1 MSVDIGPRIGI
12 DGEAEFRKNLNNI
25 NQQLRTLGAEMKAV
39 TSAFTDSDDAQKAL
53 TAQAEVL
60 TRQIGLQ
67 ETKLAELRKMHERA
81 VEDFGKTDDRTLK
94 WAQSVYNATTALN
107 KMKSQLS
114 QTEQEISLLNSGMD
128 ETGDQEAEFQRN
140 LENIDQRLKT
150 LGSEMKVVTSAF
162 TDSDNAQESLAS
174 QSKILTQQIE
184 IQETK
189 LAELRKAYEDSVNTL
204 GKNDTKTLKWAQK
217 VNEATA
223 ELNQM
228 KSQLSQTEQKLSALS
243 NGADDAGEQV
253 EDLGETAQDSSG
265 GLDTMKIAAGNL
277 LADGIQAVISGIGDL
292 ISSLWNLDEATEEYR
307 QNMGLLT
314 TAFGSNGYGIET
326 AKQSYK
332 DLYAIIG
339 DEGTATEATQLMAT
353 LSQSQQDLTTWTE
366 VAAGVWGT
374 FGESLPINSLMEA
387 ANETAKVGTVTGV
400 LADALNWAG
409 ISEDQFNTIL
419 ASATTEADRNRI
431 ILSALSSTYSGAAD
445 AFYQN
450 NAALVESREAQ
461 ADMDETLADL
471 GATIADIK
479 TTLLTAFLPAVEQ
492 AADGAA
498 DFLEDVDAEAVAN
511 TILALVDAFVRLSPV
526 IAAATTAMI
535 AYKAATTV
543 AGIINTLTTAMSGAT
558 SATAAFTAALDANP
572 IVLIVTIV
580 LSLVAALVTLIATN
594 EDVRDGFLAIWEAIT
609 SAVGTA
615 VDWIAEK
622 IQSIKDAFSGLVDG
636 VKELLGIHSPSRVF
650 KDIGEN
656 MAAGAELGWDSE
668 WDKSRRQIEGSLDFS
683 DLAEISPQIQAP
695 ANVIYVN
702 DKTPALQGNGNAGGG
717 GTKLLDITLELDGQ
731 TLAHK
736 TYEYNEREGELRG
749 SSLVEVGKK

>member
-25 NQQLRTLGAEMKAV
+25 NQQLKTLGSEMKAV
-39 TSAFTDSDDAQKAL
+39 TSAFTDSDDAQAAL
-53 TAQAEVL
+53 TAQAGVL
-60 TRQIGLQ
+60 TRQIETQ
-67 ETKLAELRKMHERA
+67 EAKLAELRKGYEQA
-81 VEDFGKTDDRTLK
+81 ARTLGETDTRTLR
-94 WAQSVYNATTALN
+94 WAQAVNDATTTLN
-107 KMKSQLS
+107 QMRSQLS
-114 QTEQEISLLNSGMD
+114 QTEREMSNLGY
-128 ETGDQEAEFQRN
+128 ETG
-140 LENIDQRLKT
+140 
-150 LGSEMKVVTSAF
+150 
-162 TDSDNAQESLAS
+162 
-174 QSKILTQQIE
+174 
-184 IQETK
+184 
-189 LAELRKAYEDSVNTL
+189 
-204 GKNDTKTLKWAQK
+204 
-217 VNEATA
+217 
-223 ELNQM
+223 
-228 KSQLSQTEQKLSALS
+228 
-243 NGADDAGEQV
+243 GAGDRM
-253 EDLGETAQDSSG
+253 EDLSDASG
-265 GLDTMKIAAGNL
+265 DAADNLDVMKIAAGNL
-277 LADGIQAVISGIGDL
+277 VADGIQAVISGIGDL

-307 QNMGLLT
+307 RNMGLLT
-314 TAFGSNGYGIET
+314 TAFGSNGYGLET
-326 AKQSYK
+326 AKQTYK

-339 DEGTATEATQLMAT
+339 DEGTATEAAQLMAT
-353 LSQSQQDLTTWTE
+353 LSQSQQDLTAWTE

-374 FGESLPINSLMEA
+374 FGEALPINSLMEA

-409 ISEDQFNTIL
+409 ISEDQFNAIL
-419 ASATTEADRNRI
+419 ASSTNEAERNRI

-450 NAALVESREAQ
+450 NAALVESRETQ
-461 ADMDETLADL
+461 ADLDETMADL
-471 GATIADIK
+471 GETIADIK
-479 TTLLTAFLPAVEQ
+479 TTLLTAFLPAIKQ

-543 AGIINTLTTAMSGAT
+543 AGVINALTTAMSGAT
-558 SATAAFTAALDANP
+558 SATAAFNAVLNANP

-594 EDVRDGFLAIWEAIT
+594 EDVRDGFLAVWDAIT
-609 SAVGTA
+609 GAVGTA

-622 IQSIKDAFSGLVDG
+622 IQSIKDAFSGLIDG
-636 VKELLGIHSPSRVF
+636 VKDLLGIHSPSRVF

-683 DLAEISPQIQAP
+683 DLAEISPQVQAP
-695 ANVIYVN
+695 ANVVYVN
-702 DKTPALQGNGNAGGG
+702 DKTPTPQGNGNAGEG
-717 GTKLLDITLELDGQ
+717 GTKVFDITLELDGQ

-736 TYEYNEREGELRG
+736 TYAYNEREGELRG
-749 SSLVEVGKK
+749 DSLVEVGKK

>member
-25 NQQLRTLGAEMKAV
+25 NQQLKTLGSEMKAV
-39 TSAFTDSDDAQKAL
+39 TSAFTDSDDAQAAL
-53 TAQAEVL
+53 TAQAGVL
-60 TRQIGLQ
+60 TRQIETQ
-67 ETKLAELRKMHERA
+67 EAKLAELRKGYEQA
-81 VEDFGKTDDRTLK
+81 ARTLGETDTRTLR
-94 WAQSVYNATTALN
+94 WAQAVNDATTTLN
-107 KMKSQLS
+107 QMRSQLS
-114 QTEQEISLLNSGMD
+114 QTEREMSNLGY
-128 ETGDQEAEFQRN
+128 ETG
-140 LENIDQRLKT
+140 
-150 LGSEMKVVTSAF
+150 
-162 TDSDNAQESLAS
+162 
-174 QSKILTQQIE
+174 
-184 IQETK
+184 
-189 LAELRKAYEDSVNTL
+189 
-204 GKNDTKTLKWAQK
+204 
-217 VNEATA
+217 
-223 ELNQM
+223 
-228 KSQLSQTEQKLSALS
+228 
-243 NGADDAGEQV
+243 GAGDRM
-253 EDLGETAQDSSG
+253 EDLSDASG
-265 GLDTMKIAAGNL
+265 DAADNLDVMKIAAGNL
-277 LADGIQAVISGIGDL
+277 VADGIQAVISGIGDL

-307 QNMGLLT
+307 RNMGLLT
-314 TAFGSNGYGIET
+314 TAFGSNGYGLET
-326 AKQSYK
+326 AKQTYK

-339 DEGTATEATQLMAT
+339 DEGTATEAAQLMAT
-353 LSQSQQDLTTWTE
+353 LSQSQQDLTAWTE

-374 FGESLPINSLMEA
+374 FGEALPINSLMEA

-409 ISEDQFNTIL
+409 ISEDQFNAIL
-419 ASATTEADRNRI
+419 AASSSEADRNRI

-450 NAALVESREAQ
+450 NAALVESRETQ
-461 ADMDETLADL
+461 ADMDDTLADL
-471 GATIADIK
+471 GETIADIK
-479 TTLLTAFLPAVEQ
+479 ATLLTAFLPAIKQ

-511 TILALVDAFVRLSPV
+511 TILALVNAFIRLSPV

-543 AGIINTLTTAMSGAT
+543 AGVINALTTAMSGAT
-558 SATAAFTAALDANP
+558 SATAAFNAVLNANP

-594 EDVRDGFLAIWEAIT
+594 EDVRDGFLAVWDAIT
-609 SAVGTA
+609 GAVGTA

-622 IQSIKDAFSGLVDG
+622 IQSIKDAFSGLIDG
-636 VKELLGIHSPSRVF
+636 VKDLLGIHSPSRVF

-683 DLAEISPQIQAP
+683 DLAEISPQVQAP
-695 ANVIYVN
+695 ANVVYVN
-702 DKTPALQGNGNAGGG
+702 DKTPTPQGNGNAGEG
-717 GTKLLDITLELDGQ
+717 GTKVFDITLELDGQ

-749 SSLVEVGKK
+749 DSLVEVGKK

>member
-25 NQQLRTLGAEMKAV
+25 NQQLKTLGSEMKAV

-53 TAQAEVL
+53 TAQAGVL
-60 TRQIGLQ
+60 TRQIETQ
-67 ETKLAELRKMHERA
+67 EAKLAELKKGYEQA
-81 VEDFGKTDDRTLK
+81 AKSLGETDTKTLR
-94 WAQSVYNATTALN
+94 WAQAVNDATTTLN
-107 KMKSQLS
+107 QMKSQLS
-114 QTEQEISLLNSGMD
+114 QTEQEISRLNSGMD

-140 LENIDQRLKT
+140 LENINQRLKT

-204 GKNDTKTLKWAQK
+204 GKNDTKTLKWAQT

-277 LADGIQAVISGIGDL
+277 VADGIQALISGIGDL

-339 DEGTATEATQLMAT
+339 DEGTATEAAQSIASIASTQKDLNSLIQISAGIWGRYGESIPINTLMEEIDLATKTAEVSGALSDALSRAGISAETMSSYLEQASTQEERSQIIIAT
-353 LSQSQQDLTTWTE
+353 LS
-366 VAAGVWGT
+366 AA
-374 FGESLPINSLMEA
+374 
-387 ANETAKVGTVTGV
+387 
-400 LADALNWAG
+400 
-409 ISEDQFNTIL
+409 
-419 ASATTEADRNRI
+419 
-431 ILSALSSTYSGAAD
+431 YSGAAD

-461 ADMDETLADL
+461 ADLDETMADL
-471 GATIADIK
+471 GETIADIK
-479 TTLLTAFLPAVEQ
+479 ATLLTAFLPAIKQ

-511 TILALVDAFVRLSPV
+511 TILDLVEAFIRLSPV

-535 AYKAATTV
+535 AYKAASTV
-543 AGIINTLTTAMSGAT
+543 AGVIGTLTTVIKAAT
-558 SATAAFTAALDANP
+558 SATTDFNVALDANP

-594 EDVRDGFLAIWEAIT
+594 KDVRDGFLAVWDAIT

-622 IQSIKDAFSGLVDG
+622 IQSIKDAFSGLIDG
-636 VKELLGIHSPSRVF
+636 VKDLLGIHSPSRVF

-683 DLAEISPQIQAP
+683 DLAELSPQVQAP
-695 ANVIYVN
+695 ANVVYVN
-702 DKTPALQGNGNAGGG
+702 DKTPTPQGNGNADEG
-717 GTKLLDITLELDGQ
+717 GTKVLDITLELDGQ

-749 SSLVEVGKK
+749 DSLVEVGKK

>member
-25 NQQLRTLGAEMKAV
+25 NQQLKTLGSEMKAV

-53 TAQAEVL
+53 TAQAGVL
-60 TRQIGLQ
+60 TRQIETQ
-67 ETKLAELRKMHERA
+67 EAKLAELKKGYEQA
-81 VEDFGKTDDRTLK
+81 ARTLGETDTRTLR
-94 WAQSVYNATTALN
+94 WAQAVNDATTTLN
-107 KMKSQLS
+107 QMRSQLS
-114 QTEQEISLLNSGMD
+114 QTERELSALSSGVD
-128 ETGDQEAEFQRN
+128 DAGEREAEFQGN
-140 LENIDQRLKT
+140 LENLNQRIKT
-150 LGSEMKVVTSAF
+150 LGSEMKAVTSAF
-162 TDSDNAQESLAS
+162 ANADDAQAALSAQSGTFTKKIKAQE
-174 QSKILTQQIE
+174 E
-184 IQETK
+184 R
-189 LAELRKAYEDSVNTL
+189 LAELRKEYEQLAQTL
-204 GKNDTKTLKWAQK
+204 GENDTRTLRWGQA

-228 KSQLSQTEQKLSALS
+228 KSQLQQTS
-243 NGADDAGEQV
+243 DD
-253 EDLGETAQDSSG
+253 
-265 GLDTMKIAAGNL
+265 LDVMKIAAGNL
-277 LADGIQAVISGIGDL
+277 LADGIQALISGIGDL
-292 ISSLWNLDEATEEYR
+292 ISSMWNLDEATEEYR
-307 QNMGLLT
+307 RNMGLLT
-314 TAFGSNGYGIET
+314 TAFGSNGYSLET
-326 AKQSYK
+326 AKQTYK

-339 DEGTATEATQLMAT
+339 DEGTATEAAQLMAT
-353 LSQSQQDLTTWTE
+353 LSQSQQDLTAWTE

-374 FGESLPINSLMEA
+374 FGEALPINSLMEA

-409 ISEDQFNTIL
+409 ISEDQFNAIL
-419 ASATTEADRNRI
+419 ASSSSEADRNRI

-450 NAALVESREAQ
+450 NDALVESREAQ
-461 ADMDETLADL
+461 ADMDDTLADL
-471 GATIADIK
+471 GETIADIK
-479 TTLLTAFLPAVEQ
+479 TSLLNAFLPSVQQ

-511 TILALVDAFVRLSPV
+511 TILDLVEAFIRLSPV

-535 AYKAATTV
+535 AYKAASAV
-543 AGIINTLTTAMSGAT
+543 AGVIGTLTAVIKTAT
-558 SATAAFTAALDANP
+558 SATTDFNVALDANP

-594 EDVRDGFLAIWEAIT
+594 EDVRDGFLAVWDAIT
-609 SAVGTA
+609 GAVGTA

-622 IQSIKDAFSGLVDG
+622 IQSIKDAFSGLIDG
-636 VKELLGIHSPSRVF
+636 VKDLLGIHSPSRVF

-683 DLAEISPQIQAP
+683 DLAELSPQVQAP
-695 ANVIYVN
+695 ANVVYVN
-702 DKTPALQGNGNAGGG
+702 DKTPTPQGNGNAGGG
-717 GTKLLDITLELDGQ
+717 VTKVFDITLELDGQ

-749 SSLVEVGKK
+749 DSLVEVGKK

>member
-25 NQQLRTLGAEMKAV
+25 NQQLKTLGSEMKAV

-53 TAQAEVL
+53 TAQAGVL
-60 TRQIGLQ
+60 TRQIETQ
-67 ETKLAELRKMHERA
+67 EAKLAELKKGYEQA
-81 VEDFGKTDDRTLK
+81 AKSLGETDTKTLR
-94 WAQSVYNATTALN
+94 WAQAVNDATTALN
-107 KMKSQLS
+107 TMKSQLS
-114 QTEQEISLLNSGMD
+114 RTEQELSALSSGVD
-128 ETGDQEAEFQRN
+128 TAGEREAEFQGN
-140 LENIDQRLKT
+140 LENLNQRIKT

-162 TDSDNAQESLAS
+162 ANADDAQAALSAQSGTFTKKIKAQE
-174 QSKILTQQIE
+174 E
-184 IQETK
+184 R
-189 LAELRKAYEDSVNTL
+189 LAELRKEYEQLAQTL
-204 GKNDTKTLKWAQK
+204 GENDTRTLRWGQA

-228 KSQLSQTEQKLSALS
+228 KSQLQQTS
-243 NGADDAGEQV
+243 DD
-253 EDLGETAQDSSG
+253 
-265 GLDTMKIAAGNL
+265 LDVMKIAAGNL
-277 LADGIQAVISGIGDL
+277 LADGIQALISGIGDL

-307 QNMGLLT
+307 RNMGLLT

-339 DEGTATEATQLMAT
+339 DEGTATEAAQLMAT
-353 LSQSQQDLTTWTE
+353 LSQSQQDLTAWTE

-374 FGESLPINSLMEA
+374 FGEALPINSLMEA

-409 ISEDQFNTIL
+409 ISEDQFNAIL
-419 ASATTEADRNRI
+419 ASSSSEADRNRI

-461 ADMDETLADL
+461 ADMDDTLADL
-471 GATIADIK
+471 GKTIADIK
-479 TTLLTAFLPAVEQ
+479 TTLLTAFLPAIKQ

-511 TILALVDAFVRLSPV
+511 TILDLVEAFIRLSPV

-535 AYKAATTV
+535 AYKAASTV
-543 AGIINTLTTAMSGAT
+543 AGVIGTLTTVIKAAT
-558 SATAAFTAALDANP
+558 SATTDFNVALDANP

-594 EDVRDGFLAIWEAIT
+594 KDVRDGFLAVWDAIT

-622 IQSIKDAFSGLVDG
+622 IQSIKDAFSGLIDG
-636 VKELLGIHSPSRVF
+636 VKDLLGIHSRSRVF

-683 DLAEISPQIQAP
+683 DLAELSPQVQAP
-695 ANVIYVN
+695 ANVVYVN
-702 DKTPALQGNGNAGGG
+702 DKTPTPQGNGNAGEG
-717 GTKLLDITLELDGQ
+717 GTKVFDITLELDGQ

-736 TYEYNEREGELRG
+736 TYEHNEREGELRG
-749 SSLVEVGKK
+749 DSLVEVGKK

>member
-25 NQQLRTLGAEMKAV
+25 NQQLKTLGSEMKAV
-39 TSAFTDSDDAQKAL
+39 TSAFTDSDDAQAAL
-53 TAQAEVL
+53 TAQAGVL
-60 TRQIGLQ
+60 TRQIETQ
-67 ETKLAELRKMHERA
+67 EAKLAELRKGYEQA
-81 VEDFGKTDDRTLK
+81 ARTLGETDTRTLR
-94 WAQSVYNATTALN
+94 WAQAVNDATTTLN
-107 KMKSQLS
+107 QMRSQLS
-114 QTEQEISLLNSGMD
+114 QTEQE
-128 ETGDQEAEFQRN
+128 
-140 LENIDQRLKT
+140 
-150 LGSEMKVVTSAF
+150 
-162 TDSDNAQESLAS
+162 
-174 QSKILTQQIE
+174 
-184 IQETK
+184 
-189 LAELRKAYEDSVNTL
+189 
-204 GKNDTKTLKWAQK
+204 
-217 VNEATA
+217 
-223 ELNQM
+223 
-228 KSQLSQTEQKLSALS
+228 LSALS
-243 NGADDAGEQV
+243 SGVDDAGEQV
-253 EDLGETAQDSSG
+253 EDLGETAQDTGG

-277 LADGIQAVISGIGDL
+277 LADGIQALISGIGDL

-307 QNMGLLT
+307 RNMGLLT
-314 TAFGSNGYGIET
+314 TAFGSNGYGLET
-326 AKQSYK
+326 AKQTYK

-339 DEGTATEATQLMAT
+339 DEGTATEAAQLMAT
-353 LSQSQQDLTTWTE
+353 LSQSQQDLTAWTE

-374 FGESLPINSLMEA
+374 FGEALPINSLMEA

-409 ISEDQFNTIL
+409 ISEDQFNAVL

-450 NAALVESREAQ
+450 NAALVESRETQ
-461 ADMDETLADL
+461 AELDETMADL
-471 GATIADIK
+471 GETIADIK
-479 TTLLTAFLPAVEQ
+479 TTLLTAFLPAVQQ

-511 TILALVDAFVRLSPV
+511 TILALVDAFIRLSPV

-535 AYKAATTV
+535 TYKAATTV
-543 AGIINTLTTAMSGAT
+543 AGVINKLTSSMSGAT
-558 SATAAFTAALDANP
+558 SATAAFNAVLNANP

-594 EDVRDGFLAIWEAIT
+594 EDVRDGFLAVWDAIT
-609 SAVGTA
+609 GAVGTA

-622 IQSIKDAFSGLVDG
+622 IQSIKDAFSGLIDG
-636 VKELLGIHSPSRVF
+636 VKDLLGIHSPSRVF

-683 DLAEISPQIQAP
+683 DLAELSPQVQAP
-695 ANVIYVN
+695 ANVVYVN
-702 DKTPALQGNGNAGGG
+702 DKTPIPQGNGNAGGG
-717 GTKLLDITLELDGQ
+717 GTKVFDITLELDGQ

-749 SSLVEVGKK
+749 DSLVEVGKK

>member
-25 NQQLRTLGAEMKAV
+25 NQQLKTLGSEMKAV

-53 TAQAEVL
+53 TAQAGVL
-60 TRQIGLQ
+60 TRQIETQ
-67 ETKLAELRKMHERA
+67 EAKLAELKKGYEQA
-81 VEDFGKTDDRTLK
+81 
-94 WAQSVYNATTALN
+94 A
-107 KMKSQLS
+107 KSL
-114 QTEQEISLLNSGMD
+114 G
-128 ETGDQEAEFQRN
+128 ET
-140 LENIDQRLKT
+140 
-150 LGSEMKVVTSAF
+150 
-162 TDSDNAQESLAS
+162 
-174 QSKILTQQIE
+174 
-184 IQETK
+184 
-189 LAELRKAYEDSVNTL
+189 
-204 GKNDTKTLKWAQK
+204 DTKTLRWAQA
-217 VNEATA
+217 VNDATTT
-223 ELNQM
+223 LNQM
-228 KSQLSQTEQKLSALS
+228 KSQLSQTEQKMNSLGYETGSA
-243 NGADDAGEQV
+243 GDRM
-253 EDLGETAQDSSG
+253 EDLGDASG
-265 GLDTMKIAAGNL
+265 DAADNLDVMKIAAGNL
-277 LADGIQAVISGIGDL
+277 LADGIQAVISGVGDL

-314 TAFGSNGYGIET
+314 TAFGSNGYGIEA
-326 AKQSYK
+326 AKQTYK

-339 DEGTATEATQLMAT
+339 DEGTATEAAQLMAT
-353 LSQSQQDLTTWTE
+353 LSQSQQDLSTWTE

-374 FGESLPINSLMEA
+374 FGEALPINSLMEA

-409 ISEDQFNTIL
+409 ISEDQFNATL

-450 NAALVESREAQ
+450 NAALVESRETQ
-461 ADMDETLADL
+461 ADLDETMADL
-471 GATIADIK
+471 GETIADIK
-479 TTLLTAFLPAVEQ
+479 TTLLTAFLPAVQQ

-558 SATAAFTAALDANP
+558 SATAAFNAVLNANP

-594 EDVRDGFLAIWEAIT
+594 EDVRDGFLAVWDAIT

-622 IQSIKDAFSGLVDG
+622 IQSIKDAFSGLIDG
-636 VKELLGIHSPSRVF
+636 VKDLLGIHSPSRVF

-683 DLAEISPQIQAP
+683 DLAELSPQVQAP
-695 ANVIYVN
+695 ANVVYVN
-702 DKTPALQGNGNAGGG
+702 DKTPTPQGNGNAGEG
-717 GTKLLDITLELDGQ
+717 GTKVFDITLELDGQ

-749 SSLVEVGKK
+749 DSLVEVGKK

>member
-25 NQQLRTLGAEMKAV
+25 NQQLKTLGSEMRAV

-53 TAQAEVL
+53 TVQAEVL
-60 TRQIGLQ
+60 TRQIETQ
-67 ETKLAELRKMHERA
+67 ETKLAELKKGYEQA
-81 VEDFGKTDDRTLK
+81 AKSLGETDTKTLR
-94 WAQSVYNATTALN
+94 WAQAVNDATTTLN
-107 KMKSQLS
+107 QMKSQLS
-114 QTEQEISLLNSGMD
+114 QTEQEISRLNSGMD
-128 ETGDQEAEFQRN
+128 ETGDQEAEFQKN
-140 LENIDQRLKT
+140 LENINQRLKT
-150 LGSEMKVVTSAF
+150 LGSEMKAVTSAF
-162 TDSDNAQESLAS
+162 TNADDAQAALSAQSGTFTKKIKTQEENLA
-174 QSKILTQQIE
+174 
-184 IQETK
+184 K
-189 LAELRKAYEDSVNTL
+189 LRNEYEQMAQTL
-204 GKNDTKTLKWAQK
+204 GENDMRTLKWGQA

-228 KSQLSQTEQKLSALS
+228 KTQLQQSSDNL
-243 NGADDAGEQV
+243 
-253 EDLGETAQDSSG
+253 DL
-265 GLDTMKIAAGNL
+265 MKIAAGNL
-277 LADGIQAVISGIGDL
+277 LADGIQTVISGIGDL

-314 TAFGSNGYGIET
+314 TAFGSNGYDSET

-339 DEGTATEATQLMAT
+339 DEGTATEAAQSIASIASTQK
-353 LSQSQQDLTTWTE
+353 DLNSLIQIS
-366 VAAGVWGT
+366 AGIWGRY
-374 FGESLPINSLMEA
+374 GESIPINTLMEEIDLA
-387 ANETAKVGTVTGV
+387 TKTAEVSGA
-400 LADALNWAG
+400 LSDALSRAG
-409 ISEDQFNTIL
+409 ISAETMSSYLEQ
-419 ASATTEADRNRI
+419 ASTQEERSQI
-431 ILSALSSTYSGAAD
+431 IIANLSAAYSGAAD

-594 EDVRDGFLAIWEAIT
+594 EDVRDGFLDIWDAIT

-615 VDWIAEK
+615 VDWITDK
-622 IQSIKDAFSGLVDG
+622 IQSIKDAFGGLVDG
-636 VKELLGIHSPSRVF
+636 VKDLLGIHSPSRVF

-702 DKTPALQGNGNAGGG
+702 DKTPAPQGNGNPGGG
-717 GTKLLDITLELDGQ
+717 ETKVLDITLELDGQ

>member
-25 NQQLRTLGAEMKAV
+25 NQQLKTLGSEMKAV
-39 TSAFTDSDDAQKAL
+39 TSAFTDSDDAQAAL
-53 TAQAEVL
+53 TAQAGVL
-60 TRQIGLQ
+60 TRQIETQ
-67 ETKLAELRKMHERA
+67 EAKLAELRKGYEQA
-81 VEDFGKTDDRTLK
+81 ARTLGETDTRTLR
-94 WAQSVYNATTALN
+94 WAQAVNDATTTLN
-107 KMKSQLS
+107 QMRSQLS
-114 QTEQEISLLNSGMD
+114 QTEQE
-128 ETGDQEAEFQRN
+128 
-140 LENIDQRLKT
+140 
-150 LGSEMKVVTSAF
+150 
-162 TDSDNAQESLAS
+162 
-174 QSKILTQQIE
+174 
-184 IQETK
+184 
-189 LAELRKAYEDSVNTL
+189 
-204 GKNDTKTLKWAQK
+204 
-217 VNEATA
+217 
-223 ELNQM
+223 
-228 KSQLSQTEQKLSALS
+228 LSALS
-243 NGADDAGEQV
+243 SGVDDAGEQV
-253 EDLGETAQDSSG
+253 EDLGETAQDTGG

-277 LADGIQAVISGIGDL
+277 LADGIQALISGIGDL

-307 QNMGLLT
+307 RNMGLLT
-314 TAFGSNGYGIET
+314 TAFGSNGYGLET
-326 AKQSYK
+326 AKQTYK

-339 DEGTATEATQLMAT
+339 DEGTATEAAQLMAT
-353 LSQSQQDLTTWTE
+353 LSQSQQDLTAWTE

-374 FGESLPINSLMEA
+374 FGEALPINSLMEA

-409 ISEDQFNTIL
+409 ISEDQFNAVL

-450 NAALVESREAQ
+450 NAALVESRETQ
-461 ADMDETLADL
+461 AELDETMADL
-471 GATIADIK
+471 GETIADIK
-479 TTLLTAFLPAVEQ
+479 TTLLTAFLPAVQQ

-511 TILALVDAFVRLSPV
+511 TILALVDAFIRLSPV

-535 AYKAATTV
+535 TYKAATTV
-543 AGIINTLTTAMSGAT
+543 AGVINKLTSSMSGAT
-558 SATAAFTAALDANP
+558 SATAAFNAVLNANP

-594 EDVRDGFLAIWEAIT
+594 EDVRDGFLAVWDAIT

-622 IQSIKDAFSGLVDG
+622 IQSIKDAFSGLIDG
-636 VKELLGIHSPSRVF
+636 VKDLLGIHSPSRVF
-650 KDIGEN
+650 QDIGEN

-683 DLAEISPQIQAP
+683 DLLELSPQVQAP
-695 ANVIYVN
+695 ANVVYVN
-702 DKTPALQGNGNAGGG
+702 DKTPAPQGNGNAGGG
-717 GTKLLDITLELDGQ
+717 VTKVFDITLELDGQ

-736 TYEYNEREGELRG
+736 TYAYNEREGELRG
-749 SSLVEVGKK
+749 DSLVEVGKK

>member
-25 NQQLRTLGAEMKAV
+25 NQKLKTLRSEMKAV
-39 TSAFTDSDDAQKAL
+39 TSAFTDSDDAQAAL
-53 TAQAEVL
+53 TAQAGVL
-60 TRQIGLQ
+60 TRQIETQ
-67 ETKLAELRKMHERA
+67 EAKLAELRKGYEQA
-81 VEDFGKTDDRTLK
+81 ARTLGETDTRTLR
-94 WAQSVYNATTALN
+94 WAQAVNDATTTLN
-107 KMKSQLS
+107 QMRSQLS
-114 QTEQEISLLNSGMD
+114 RTEQELSALSSGVD
-128 ETGDQEAEFQRN
+128 DAGEREAEFQGN
-140 LENIDQRLKT
+140 LENLNQRIKT
-150 LGSEMKVVTSAF
+150 LGSEMKAVTSAF
-162 TDSDNAQESLAS
+162 ANADDAQAALSAQSGTFTKKIKAQE
-174 QSKILTQQIE
+174 E
-184 IQETK
+184 R
-189 LAELRKAYEDSVNTL
+189 LAELRKEYEQLAQTL
-204 GKNDTKTLKWAQK
+204 GENDTRTLRWGQA

-228 KSQLSQTEQKLSALS
+228 KSQLQQTS
-243 NGADDAGEQV
+243 DD
-253 EDLGETAQDSSG
+253 
-265 GLDTMKIAAGNL
+265 LDVMKIAAGNL
-277 LADGIQAVISGIGDL
+277 LADGIQALISGIGDL
-292 ISSLWNLDEATEEYR
+292 ISSMWNLDEATEEYR
-307 QNMGLLT
+307 RNMGLLT
-314 TAFGSNGYGIET
+314 TAFGSNGYSLET
-326 AKQSYK
+326 AKQTYK

-339 DEGTATEATQLMAT
+339 DEGTATEAAQLMAT
-353 LSQSQQDLTTWTE
+353 LSQSQQDLSAWTE

-374 FGESLPINSLMEA
+374 FGEALPINSLMEA

-409 ISEDQFNTIL
+409 ISEDQFNAIL
-419 ASATTEADRNRI
+419 ASSSSEADRNRI

-450 NAALVESREAQ
+450 NDALVESREAQ
-461 ADMDETLADL
+461 ADMDDTLADL
-471 GATIADIK
+471 GETIADIK
-479 TTLLTAFLPAVEQ
+479 ATLLTAFLPAIKQ

-511 TILALVDAFVRLSPV
+511 TILDLVEAFIQLSPV

-535 AYKAATTV
+535 AYKAASTV
-543 AGIINTLTTAMSGAT
+543 AGVIGTLTTVIRAAT
-558 SATAAFTAALDANP
+558 SATTDFNVALDANP

-594 EDVRDGFLAIWEAIT
+594 EDVRDGFLAVWDAIT

-615 VDWIAEK
+615 VDWVAEK
-622 IQSIKDAFSGLVDG
+622 IQSIKDAFSGLIDG
-636 VKELLGIHSPSRVF
+636 VKDLLGIHSPSRVF

-683 DLAEISPQIQAP
+683 DLAEISPQVQAP
-695 ANVIYVN
+695 ANVVYVN
-702 DKTPALQGNGNAGGG
+702 DKTPTPQGNGNAGEG
-717 GTKLLDITLELDGQ
+717 GTKVLDITLELDGQ

-749 SSLVEVGKK
+749 DSLVEVGKK

>member
-1 MSVDIGPRIGI
+1 MPVDIGPRIGI

-25 NQQLRTLGAEMKAV
+25 NQQLKTLGSEMKAV

-53 TAQAEVL
+53 TAQAGVL
-60 TRQIGLQ
+60 TRQIETQ
-67 ETKLAELRKMHERA
+67 EAKLAELKKGYEQA
-81 VEDFGKTDDRTLK
+81 AKSLGETDTKTLR
-94 WAQSVYNATTALN
+94 WAQAVNDATTTLN
-107 KMKSQLS
+107 QMKSQLS
-114 QTEQEISLLNSGMD
+114 QTEQEISRLNSGMD
-128 ETGDQEAEFQRN
+128 ETGDQEAEFQKN
-140 LENIDQRLKT
+140 LENINQRLKT
-150 LGSEMKVVTSAF
+150 LGSEMKAVTSAF
-162 TDSDNAQESLAS
+162 TNADDAQAALSAQSGTFTKKIKTQEENL
-174 QSKILTQQIE
+174 
-184 IQETK
+184 TK
-189 LAELRKAYEDSVNTL
+189 LRNEYEQMAQTL
-204 GKNDTKTLKWAQK
+204 GENDMRTLKWGQA

-228 KSQLSQTEQKLSALS
+228 KTQLQQSSDNL
-243 NGADDAGEQV
+243 
-253 EDLGETAQDSSG
+253 DL
-265 GLDTMKIAAGNL
+265 MKIAAGNL

-307 QNMGLLT
+307 KNMGLLT

-339 DEGTATEATQLMAT
+339 DEGTATEAAQLMAT
-353 LSQSQQDLTTWTE
+353 LSRSQQDLSTWTE

-374 FGESLPINSLMEA
+374 FGEALPINSLMEA

-409 ISEDQFNTIL
+409 ISEDQFNATL

-450 NAALVESREAQ
+450 NAALVESRETQ

-471 GATIADIK
+471 GETIADIK
-479 TTLLTAFLPAVEQ
+479 TSLLTAFLPAVQQ

-535 AYKAATTV
+535 TYKAATTV
-543 AGIINTLTTAMSGAT
+543 AGVINNLTSSMSGAT

-594 EDVRDGFLAIWEAIT
+594 EDVRDGFLAIWDAIT

-683 DLAEISPQIQAP
+683 DLAEISSQVQAP
-695 ANVIYVN
+695 ANVVYVN
-702 DKTPALQGNGNAGGG
+702 DKTSAPQGNGNAGGG
-717 GTKLLDITLELDGQ
+717 GAKVFDITLELDGQ

>member
-25 NQQLRTLGAEMKAV
+25 NQQLKTLGSEMKAV
-39 TSAFTDSDDAQKAL
+39 TSAFTDSDDAQAAL
-53 TAQAEVL
+53 TAQSGVL
-60 TRQIGLQ
+60 TRQIETQ
-67 ETKLAELRKMHERA
+67 EAKLAELRKGYEQA
-81 VEDFGKTDDRTLK
+81 ARTLGETDTRTLR
-94 WAQSVYNATTALN
+94 WAQAVNDATTTLN
-107 KMKSQLS
+107 QMRSQLS
-114 QTEQEISLLNSGMD
+114 QTEREMSNLGY
-128 ETGDQEAEFQRN
+128 ETG
-140 LENIDQRLKT
+140 
-150 LGSEMKVVTSAF
+150 
-162 TDSDNAQESLAS
+162 
-174 QSKILTQQIE
+174 
-184 IQETK
+184 
-189 LAELRKAYEDSVNTL
+189 
-204 GKNDTKTLKWAQK
+204 
-217 VNEATA
+217 
-223 ELNQM
+223 
-228 KSQLSQTEQKLSALS
+228 
-243 NGADDAGEQV
+243 GAGDRI
-253 EDLGETAQDSSG
+253 EDLSDASG
-265 GLDTMKIAAGNL
+265 DAADNLDVMKIAAGNL
-277 LADGIQAVISGIGDL
+277 VADGIQAVISGIGDL

-307 QNMGLLT
+307 RNMGLLT
-314 TAFGSNGYGIET
+314 TAFGSNGYGLET
-326 AKQSYK
+326 AKQTYK

-339 DEGTATEATQLMAT
+339 DEGTATEAAQLMAT
-353 LSQSQQDLTTWTE
+353 LSQSQQDLSAWTE

-374 FGESLPINSLMEA
+374 FGEALPINSLMEA

-409 ISEDQFNTIL
+409 ISEDQFNAIL
-419 ASATTEADRNRI
+419 ASATTEAQRNQI

-450 NAALVESREAQ
+450 NAALVESRETQ
-461 ADMDETLADL
+461 ADLDETMADL
-471 GATIADIK
+471 GETIADIK
-479 TTLLTAFLPAVEQ
+479 TTLLTAFLPAVQQ

-535 AYKAATTV
+535 TYKAATTV
-543 AGIINTLTTAMSGAT
+543 AGVINNLTSSMSGAT
-558 SATAAFTAALDANP
+558 SATAAFNAVLNANP

-594 EDVRDGFLAIWEAIT
+594 KDVRDGFLAVWDAIT

-615 VDWIAEK
+615 VDWISEK
-622 IQSIKDAFSGLVDG
+622 IQSIKDAFSGLIDG
-636 VKELLGIHSPSRVF
+636 VKDLLGIHSPSRVF

-683 DLAEISPQIQAP
+683 DLAEISPQVQAP
-695 ANVIYVN
+695 ANVVYVN
-702 DKTPALQGNGNAGGG
+702 DKTPTPQGNGNAGEGW
-717 GTKLLDITLELDGQ
+717 TKVFDITLELDGQ

-749 SSLVEVGKK
+749 DSLVEVGKK

>member
-1 MSVDIGPRIGI
+1 
-12 DGEAEFRKNLNNI
+12 
-25 NQQLRTLGAEMKAV
+25 
-39 TSAFTDSDDAQKAL
+39 
-53 TAQAEVL
+53 
-60 TRQIGLQ
+60 
-67 ETKLAELRKMHERA
+67 
-81 VEDFGKTDDRTLK
+81 
-94 WAQSVYNATTALN
+94 
-107 KMKSQLS
+107 MKSQLS
-114 QTEQEISLLNSGMD
+114 QTEQEISRLNSGMD
-128 ETGDQEAEFQRN
+128 ETGNQEAEFQRN

-204 GKNDTKTLKWAQK
+204 GKNDTKTLKWAQT

-339 DEGTATEATQLMAT
+339 DEGTATEAAQLMAT

-374 FGESLPINSLMEA
+374 FGEALPINSLMEA

-409 ISEDQFNTIL
+409 ISEDQFNATL

-431 ILSALSSTYSGAAD
+431 ILSALSSTYSGTAD

-450 NAALVESREAQ
+450 NAALVESRETQ

-471 GATIADIK
+471 GETIADIK
-479 TTLLTAFLPAVEQ
+479 TSLLTAFLPAVQQ

-511 TILALVDAFVRLSPV
+511 TILALVDAFIRLSPV

-543 AGIINTLTTAMSGAT
+543 SQVIGVLTSVLGGATTAT
-558 SATAAFTAALDANP
+558 TAFNAALNANP
-572 IVLIVTIV
+572 IVLIITIV
-580 LSLVAALVTLIATN
+580 LSLISALITLIATN
-594 EDVRDGFLAIWEAIT
+594 KDVRDGFLDIWEGIASGFGKI
-609 SAVGTA
+609 A
-615 VDWIAEK
+615 DWFSEK
-622 IQSIKDAFSGLVDG
+622 PIPVNYTFT
-636 VKELLGIHSPSRVF
+636 
-650 KDIGEN
+650 
-656 MAAGAELGWDSE
+656 
-668 WDKSRRQIEGSLDFS
+668 QI
-683 DLAEISPQIQAP
+683 
-695 ANVIYVN
+695 
-702 DKTPALQGNGNAGGG
+702 
-717 GTKLLDITLELDGQ
+717 
-731 TLAHK
+731 
-736 TYEYNEREGELRG
+736 
-749 SSLVEVGKK
+749 

>member
-25 NQQLRTLGAEMKAV
+25 NQQLKTLGSEMKAV
-39 TSAFTDSDDAQKAL
+39 TSAFTDSDDAQAAL
-53 TAQAEVL
+53 TAQAGVL
-60 TRQIGLQ
+60 TRQIETQ
-67 ETKLAELRKMHERA
+67 EAKLAELRKGYEQA
-81 VEDFGKTDDRTLK
+81 ARTLGETDTRTLR
-94 WAQSVYNATTALN
+94 WAQAVNDATTTLN
-107 KMKSQLS
+107 QMRSQLS
-114 QTEQEISLLNSGMD
+114 RTEQE
-128 ETGDQEAEFQRN
+128 
-140 LENIDQRLKT
+140 
-150 LGSEMKVVTSAF
+150 
-162 TDSDNAQESLAS
+162 
-174 QSKILTQQIE
+174 
-184 IQETK
+184 
-189 LAELRKAYEDSVNTL
+189 
-204 GKNDTKTLKWAQK
+204 
-217 VNEATA
+217 
-223 ELNQM
+223 
-228 KSQLSQTEQKLSALS
+228 LSALS

-253 EDLGETAQDSSG
+253 EDLGETAQDTGG

-277 LADGIQAVISGIGDL
+277 LADGIQSLISGIGDL
-292 ISSLWNLDEATEEYR
+292 ISSMWNLDEATEEYR

-314 TAFGSNGYGIET
+314 TAFGSNGYGLET
-326 AKQSYK
+326 AKQTYK

-339 DEGTATEATQLMAT
+339 DEGTATEAAQLMAT
-353 LSQSQQDLTTWTE
+353 LSQSQQDLSAWTE

-374 FGESLPINSLMEA
+374 FGEALPINSLMEA

-409 ISEDQFNTIL
+409 ISEDQFNAIL
-419 ASATTEADRNRI
+419 ASSSSEADRNRI

-450 NAALVESREAQ
+450 NDALVESRESQ
-461 ADMDETLADL
+461 ADLDETMADL
-471 GATIADIK
+471 GETIADIK
-479 TTLLTAFLPAVEQ
+479 TTLLTAFLPAIQQ

-511 TILALVDAFVRLSPV
+511 TILALVNAFIRLSPV

-543 AGIINTLTTAMSGAT
+543 AGVINALTTAMSGAT
-558 SATAAFTAALDANP
+558 SATAAFNAVLNANP

-594 EDVRDGFLAIWEAIT
+594 KDVRDGFLAVWDAIT

-622 IQSIKDAFSGLVDG
+622 IQSIKDAFSGLIDG
-636 VKELLGIHSPSRVF
+636 VKDLLGIHSPSRVF

-668 WDKSRRQIEGSLDFS
+668 WDKSRRRIEGSLDFS
-683 DLAEISPQIQAP
+683 DLAEISPQVQAP
-695 ANVIYVN
+695 ANVVYVN
-702 DKTPALQGNGNAGGG
+702 DKTPTPQGNGNAGEG
-717 GTKLLDITLELDGQ
+717 GTKVFDITLELDGQ

-749 SSLVEVGKK
+749 DSLVEVGKK

>member
-1 MSVDIGPRIGI
+1 MPVDIGPRIGI
-12 DGEAEFRKNLNNI
+12 DGEAEFRKNLKNI
-25 NQQLRTLGAEMKAV
+25 NQQLKTLGAEMKAV

-60 TRQIGLQ
+60 TRQIKLQ
-67 ETKLAELRKMHERA
+67 ETKLAELSKSHERA
-81 VEDFGKTDDRTLK
+81 ADDFGKTDNRTLK
-94 WAQSVYNATTALN
+94 LAQSVYSATAALN
-107 KMKSQLS
+107 K
-114 QTEQEISLLNSGMD
+114 
-128 ETGDQEAEFQRN
+128 
-140 LENIDQRLKT
+140 
-150 LGSEMKVVTSAF
+150 
-162 TDSDNAQESLAS
+162 
-174 QSKILTQQIE
+174 
-184 IQETK
+184 
-189 LAELRKAYEDSVNTL
+189 
-204 GKNDTKTLKWAQK
+204 
-217 VNEATA
+217 
-223 ELNQM
+223 M

-307 QNMGLLT
+307 KNMGLLT
-314 TAFGSNGYGIET
+314 TAFGSNGYGIEA
-326 AKQSYK
+326 AKQTYK

-339 DEGTATEATQLMAT
+339 DEGTATEAAQLMAT
-353 LSQSQQDLTTWTE
+353 LSQSQQDLSTWTE

-374 FGESLPINSLMEA
+374 FGEALPINSLMEA

-409 ISEDQFNTIL
+409 ISEDQFNATL

-450 NAALVESREAQ
+450 NAALVESRETQ

-471 GATIADIK
+471 GETIADIK
-479 TTLLTAFLPAVEQ
+479 TSLLTAFLPAVQQ

-535 AYKAATTV
+535 TYKAATTV
-543 AGIINTLTTAMSGAT
+543 AGVINNLTSSMSGAT
-558 SATAAFTAALDANP
+558 SATAAFNAVLNANP

-594 EDVRDGFLAIWEAIT
+594 EDVRDGFLAIWDAIT

-683 DLAEISPQIQAP
+683 DLAEISSQVQAP
-695 ANVIYVN
+695 ANVVYVN
-702 DKTPALQGNGNAGGG
+702 DKTSAPQGNGNAGGG
-717 GTKLLDITLELDGQ
+717 GAKVFDITLELDGQ

>member
-25 NQQLRTLGAEMKAV
+25 NQQLKTLGSEMKAV
-39 TSAFTDSDDAQKAL
+39 TSAFTDSDDAQAAL
-53 TAQAEVL
+53 TAQAGVL
-60 TRQIGLQ
+60 TRQIETQ
-67 ETKLAELRKMHERA
+67 EAKLAELRKGYEQA
-81 VEDFGKTDDRTLK
+81 ARTLGETDTRTLR
-94 WAQSVYNATTALN
+94 WAQAVNDATTTLN
-107 KMKSQLS
+107 QMRSQLS
-114 QTEQEISLLNSGMD
+114 RTEQELSALSSGVD
-128 ETGDQEAEFQRN
+128 TAGEREAEFQGN
-140 LENIDQRLKT
+140 LENLNQRIKT
-150 LGSEMKVVTSAF
+150 LGSEMKAVTSAF
-162 TDSDNAQESLAS
+162 ANADDAQAALSAQSGTFTKKIKAQE
-174 QSKILTQQIE
+174 E
-184 IQETK
+184 R
-189 LAELRKAYEDSVNTL
+189 LAELRKEYEQLAQTL
-204 GKNDTKTLKWAQK
+204 GENDTRTLRWGQA

-228 KSQLSQTEQKLSALS
+228 RSQLQQTS
-243 NGADDAGEQV
+243 DD
-253 EDLGETAQDSSG
+253 
-265 GLDTMKIAAGNL
+265 LDVMKIAAGNL
-277 LADGIQAVISGIGDL
+277 LADGIQALISGIGDL
-292 ISSLWNLDEATEEYR
+292 ISSMWNLDEATEEYR
-307 QNMGLLT
+307 RNMGLLT
-314 TAFGSNGYGIET
+314 TAFGSNGYGLET
-326 AKQSYK
+326 AKQTYK

-339 DEGTATEATQLMAT
+339 DEGTATEAAQLMAT
-353 LSQSQQDLTTWTE
+353 LSQSQQDLTAWTE

-374 FGESLPINSLMEA
+374 FGEALPINSLMEA

-409 ISEDQFNTIL
+409 ISEDQFNAIL
-419 ASATTEADRNRI
+419 ASSSSEADRNRI

-461 ADMDETLADL
+461 ADMDDTLADL
-471 GATIADIK
+471 GETIADIK
-479 TTLLTAFLPAVEQ
+479 TTLLTAFLPAIKQ

-511 TILALVDAFVRLSPV
+511 TILALVNAFIRLSPV

-543 AGIINTLTTAMSGAT
+543 AGVINALTTAMSGAT
-558 SATAAFTAALDANP
+558 SATAAFNAVLNANP

-594 EDVRDGFLAIWEAIT
+594 EDVRDGFLAVWDAIT
-609 SAVGTA
+609 GAVGTA

-622 IQSIKDAFSGLVDG
+622 IQSIKDAFSGLIDG
-636 VKELLGIHSPSRVF
+636 VKDLLGIHSPSRVF

-683 DLAEISPQIQAP
+683 DLAEISPQVQAP
-695 ANVIYVN
+695 ANVVYVN
-702 DKTPALQGNGNAGGG
+702 DKTPTPQGNGNAGEG
-717 GTKLLDITLELDGQ
+717 GTKVLDITLELDGQ

-749 SSLVEVGKK
+749 DSLVEVGKK

>member
-25 NQQLRTLGAEMKAV
+25 NQQLKTLGSEMKAV
-39 TSAFTDSDDAQKAL
+39 TSAFTDSDDAQAAL
-53 TAQAEVL
+53 TAQAGVL
-60 TRQIGLQ
+60 TRQIETQ
-67 ETKLAELRKMHERA
+67 EAKLAELRKGYEQA
-81 VEDFGKTDDRTLK
+81 ARTLGETDTRTLR
-94 WAQSVYNATTALN
+94 WAQAVNDATTTLN
-107 KMKSQLS
+107 QMRSQLS
-114 QTEQEISLLNSGMD
+114 QTEREMSNLGY
-128 ETGDQEAEFQRN
+128 ETG
-140 LENIDQRLKT
+140 
-150 LGSEMKVVTSAF
+150 
-162 TDSDNAQESLAS
+162 
-174 QSKILTQQIE
+174 
-184 IQETK
+184 
-189 LAELRKAYEDSVNTL
+189 
-204 GKNDTKTLKWAQK
+204 
-217 VNEATA
+217 
-223 ELNQM
+223 
-228 KSQLSQTEQKLSALS
+228 
-243 NGADDAGEQV
+243 GAGDRM
-253 EDLGETAQDSSG
+253 EDLSDASG
-265 GLDTMKIAAGNL
+265 DAADNLDVMKIAAGNL
-277 LADGIQAVISGIGDL
+277 VADGIQAVISGIGDL

-307 QNMGLLT
+307 RNMGLLT

-339 DEGTATEATQLMAT
+339 DEGTATEAAQLMAT
-353 LSQSQQDLTTWTE
+353 LAQSQQDLSAWTE

-374 FGESLPINSLMEA
+374 FGEALPINSLMEA

-409 ISEDQFNTIL
+409 ISEDQFNAIL
-419 ASATTEADRNRI
+419 ASATTEAQRNQI

-450 NAALVESREAQ
+450 NAALVESRESQ
-461 ADMDETLADL
+461 ADLDETMADL
-471 GATIADIK
+471 GETIADIK
-479 TTLLTAFLPAVEQ
+479 TTLLTAFLPAIQQ

-511 TILALVDAFVRLSPV
+511 TILALVNAFIRLSPV

-543 AGIINTLTTAMSGAT
+543 AGVINKLTSSMSGAT
-558 SATAAFTAALDANP
+558 SATAAFNAVLNANP

-594 EDVRDGFLAIWEAIT
+594 EDVRDGFLAVWDAIT

-622 IQSIKDAFSGLVDG
+622 IQSIKDAFSGLIDG
-636 VKELLGIHSPSRVF
+636 VKDLLGIHSPSRVF

-683 DLAEISPQIQAP
+683 DLAEISPQVQAP
-695 ANVIYVN
+695 ANVVYVN
-702 DKTPALQGNGNAGGG
+702 DKTPTPQGNGNADGG
-717 GTKLLDITLELDGQ
+717 GTKVINITLEMDGEV
-731 TLAHK
+731 LAHK
-736 TYEYNEREGELRG
+736 SYEYNEREGELRG
-749 SSLVEVGKK
+749 DSLVEVGKK

>member
-25 NQQLRTLGAEMKAV
+25 NQQLKTLGSEMKAV
-39 TSAFTDSDDAQKAL
+39 TSAFTDSDDAQAAL
-53 TAQAEVL
+53 TAQAGVL
-60 TRQIGLQ
+60 TRQIETQ
-67 ETKLAELRKMHERA
+67 EAKLAELRKGYEQA
-81 VEDFGKTDDRTLK
+81 ARTLGETDTRTLR
-94 WAQSVYNATTALN
+94 WAQAVNDATTTLN
-107 KMKSQLS
+107 QMRSQLS
-114 QTEQEISLLNSGMD
+114 QTEREMSNLGY
-128 ETGDQEAEFQRN
+128 ETG
-140 LENIDQRLKT
+140 
-150 LGSEMKVVTSAF
+150 
-162 TDSDNAQESLAS
+162 
-174 QSKILTQQIE
+174 
-184 IQETK
+184 
-189 LAELRKAYEDSVNTL
+189 
-204 GKNDTKTLKWAQK
+204 
-217 VNEATA
+217 
-223 ELNQM
+223 
-228 KSQLSQTEQKLSALS
+228 
-243 NGADDAGEQV
+243 GAGDRM
-253 EDLGETAQDSSG
+253 EDLSDASG
-265 GLDTMKIAAGNL
+265 DAADNLDVMKIAAGNL
-277 LADGIQAVISGIGDL
+277 VADGIQAVISGIGDL

-307 QNMGLLT
+307 RNMGLLT

-339 DEGTATEATQLMAT
+339 DEGTATEAAQLMAT
-353 LSQSQQDLTTWTE
+353 LSQSQQDLSAWTE

-374 FGESLPINSLMEA
+374 FGEALPINSLMEA

-409 ISEDQFNTIL
+409 ISEDQFNATL

-450 NAALVESREAQ
+450 NDALVESREAQ
-461 ADMDETLADL
+461 ADMDETMADL
-471 GATIADIK
+471 GETIADIK
-479 TTLLTAFLPAVEQ
+479 TSLLNAFLPAVKQ
-492 AADGAA
+492 AADGAD

-511 TILALVDAFVRLSPV
+511 TILALVDAFIRLSPV

-535 AYKAATTV
+535 TYKAATTV
-543 AGIINTLTTAMSGAT
+543 AGVINNLTSSMSGAT
-558 SATAAFTAALDANP
+558 SATAAFNAVLNANP

-594 EDVRDGFLAIWEAIT
+594 EDVRDGFLAVWDAIT
-609 SAVGTA
+609 GAVGTA

-622 IQSIKDAFSGLVDG
+622 IQSIKDAFSGLIDG
-636 VKELLGIHSPSRVF
+636 VKDLLGIHSPSRVF

-683 DLAEISPQIQAP
+683 DLAEISPQVQAP
-695 ANVIYVN
+695 ANVVYVN
-702 DKTPALQGNGNAGGG
+702 DKTPTPQGNGSTGGG
-717 GTKLLDITLELDGQ
+717 GTKVLDITLELDGQ

-749 SSLVEVGKK
+749 DSLVEVGKK

>member
-1 MSVDIGPRIGI
+1 MPVDIGPRIGI

-25 NQQLRTLGAEMKAV
+25 NQQLKTLGAEMKAV

-53 TAQAEVL
+53 TAQAGVL

-107 KMKSQLS
+107 K
-114 QTEQEISLLNSGMD
+114 
-128 ETGDQEAEFQRN
+128 
-140 LENIDQRLKT
+140 
-150 LGSEMKVVTSAF
+150 
-162 TDSDNAQESLAS
+162 
-174 QSKILTQQIE
+174 
-184 IQETK
+184 
-189 LAELRKAYEDSVNTL
+189 
-204 GKNDTKTLKWAQK
+204 
-217 VNEATA
+217 
-223 ELNQM
+223 M

-339 DEGTATEATQLMAT
+339 DEGTATEAAQLMAT

-450 NAALVESREAQ
+450 NAALVESRETQ

-471 GATIADIK
+471 GETIADIK
-479 TTLLTAFLPAVEQ
+479 TSLLIAFLPAVQQ

-511 TILALVDAFVRLSPV
+511 TILALVDAFIRLSPV

-543 AGIINTLTTAMSGAT
+543 SQVIGVLTSVLGGATTAT
-558 SATAAFTAALDANP
+558 TAFNAALNANP
-572 IVLIVTIV
+572 IVLIITIV
-580 LSLVAALVTLIATN
+580 LSLISALITLIATN
-594 EDVRDGFLAIWEAIT
+594 KDVRDGFLDIWEGIASGFGKIADWFSEKLQAIKN
-609 SAVGTA
+609 GFKDM
-615 VDWIAEK
+615 VDG
-622 IQSIKDAFSGLVDG
+622 IKDF
-636 VKELLGIHSPSRVF
+636 LGIHSPSRVF

-668 WDKSRRQIEGSLDFS
+668 WDKSRQQIESSLDFS

-702 DKTPALQGNGNAGGG
+702 DKTPAPQGNGNPGGG
-717 GTKLLDITLELDGQ
+717 ETKVLDITLELDGQ

>member
-25 NQQLRTLGAEMKAV
+25 NQQLKTLGSEMKAV
-39 TSAFTDSDDAQKAL
+39 TSAFTDSDDAQAAL
-53 TAQAEVL
+53 TAQAGVL
-60 TRQIGLQ
+60 TRQIETQ
-67 ETKLAELRKMHERA
+67 EAKLAELRKGYEQA
-81 VEDFGKTDDRTLK
+81 ARTLGETDTRTLR
-94 WAQSVYNATTALN
+94 WAQAVNDATTTLN
-107 KMKSQLS
+107 QMRSQLS
-114 QTEQEISLLNSGMD
+114 RTEQE
-128 ETGDQEAEFQRN
+128 
-140 LENIDQRLKT
+140 
-150 LGSEMKVVTSAF
+150 
-162 TDSDNAQESLAS
+162 
-174 QSKILTQQIE
+174 
-184 IQETK
+184 
-189 LAELRKAYEDSVNTL
+189 
-204 GKNDTKTLKWAQK
+204 
-217 VNEATA
+217 
-223 ELNQM
+223 
-228 KSQLSQTEQKLSALS
+228 LSALS
-243 NGADDAGEQV
+243 NGADDAEEQV
-253 EDLGETAQDSSG
+253 EALGETAQDTGG
-265 GLDTMKIAAGNL
+265 GLDVMKIAAGNL
-277 LADGIQAVISGIGDL
+277 VADGIQALISGIGDL

-307 QNMGLLT
+307 RNMGLLT

-339 DEGTATEATQLMAT
+339 DEGTATEAAQLMAT
-353 LSQSQQDLTTWTE
+353 LSQSQQDLSAWTE

-374 FGESLPINSLMEA
+374 FGEALPINSLMEA

-409 ISEDQFNTIL
+409 ISEDQFNAIL
-419 ASATTEADRNRI
+419 ASATTEAQRNQI

-461 ADMDETLADL
+461 ADLDETMADL
-471 GATIADIK
+471 GETIADIK
-479 TTLLTAFLPAVEQ
+479 TTLLTAFLPAIKQ

-511 TILALVDAFVRLSPV
+511 TILALVDAFIRLSPV

-535 AYKAATTV
+535 TYKAATTV

-558 SATAAFTAALDANP
+558 SATAAFNAVLNANP

-594 EDVRDGFLAIWEAIT
+594 KDVRDGFLAVWDAIT

-622 IQSIKDAFSGLVDG
+622 IQSIKDAFSGLIDG
-636 VKELLGIHSPSRVF
+636 VKDLLGIHSPSRVF

-683 DLAEISPQIQAP
+683 DLAEISPQVQAP
-695 ANVIYVN
+695 ANVVYVN
-702 DKTPALQGNGNAGGG
+702 DKTPTPQGNGNAGEG
-717 GTKLLDITLELDGQ
+717 GTKVLDITLELDGQ

-749 SSLVEVGKK
+749 DSLVEVGKK

>member
-1 MSVDIGPRIGI
+1 MPVDIGPRIGI

-25 NQQLRTLGAEMKAV
+25 NQQLRTLGSEMKAV
-39 TSAFTDSDDAQKAL
+39 TSAFTDSDDAQKTL

-60 TRQIGLQ
+60 TRQIEAQ
-67 ETKLAELRKMHERA
+67 ETKLAELKKGYEQA
-81 VEDFGKTDDRTLK
+81 AQSLGETDTKTLK
-94 WAQSVYNATTALN
+94 WAQAVNDATATLN
-107 KMKSQLS
+107 QMKSQLS
-114 QTEQEISLLNSGMD
+114 QTEQEISRLNSGMD
-128 ETGDQEAEFQRN
+128 ETGDQEAEFQKN
-140 LENIDQRLKT
+140 LENINQRLKT
-150 LGSEMKVVTSAF
+150 LGSEMKAVTSAF
-162 TDSDNAQESLAS
+162 TNADDAQAALSAQSGTFTKKIKTQEENLA
-174 QSKILTQQIE
+174 
-184 IQETK
+184 K
-189 LAELRKAYEDSVNTL
+189 LRNEYEQMAQTL
-204 GKNDTKTLKWAQK
+204 GENDMRTLKWGQA

-228 KSQLSQTEQKLSALS
+228 KTQLQQSSDNL
-243 NGADDAGEQV
+243 
-253 EDLGETAQDSSG
+253 DL
-265 GLDTMKIAAGNL
+265 MKIAAGNL

-307 QNMGLLT
+307 KNMGLLT

-339 DEGTATEATQLMAT
+339 DEGTATEAAQLMAT

-374 FGESLPINSLMEA
+374 FGEALPINSLMEA

-409 ISEDQFNTIL
+409 ISEDQFNATL

-450 NAALVESREAQ
+450 NAALVESRETQ

-471 GATIADIK
+471 GETISDIK
-479 TTLLTAFLPAVEQ
+479 TSLLTAFLPAVQQ

-594 EDVRDGFLAIWEAIT
+594 EDVRDGFLDIWDAIT

-702 DKTPALQGNGNAGGG
+702 DKTPAPQGNGNAGGG
-717 GTKLLDITLELDGQ
+717 GTKVLDITLELDGQ

>member
-25 NQQLRTLGAEMKAV
+25 NQQLKTLGSEMKAV
-39 TSAFTDSDDAQKAL
+39 TSAFTDSDDAQAAL
-53 TAQAEVL
+53 TAQAGVL
-60 TRQIGLQ
+60 TRQIETQ
-67 ETKLAELRKMHERA
+67 EAKLAELRKGYEQA
-81 VEDFGKTDDRTLK
+81 ARTLGETDTRTLR
-94 WAQSVYNATTALN
+94 WAQAVNDATTTLN
-107 KMKSQLS
+107 QMRSQLS
-114 QTEQEISLLNSGMD
+114 RTEQE
-128 ETGDQEAEFQRN
+128 
-140 LENIDQRLKT
+140 
-150 LGSEMKVVTSAF
+150 
-162 TDSDNAQESLAS
+162 
-174 QSKILTQQIE
+174 
-184 IQETK
+184 
-189 LAELRKAYEDSVNTL
+189 
-204 GKNDTKTLKWAQK
+204 
-217 VNEATA
+217 
-223 ELNQM
+223 
-228 KSQLSQTEQKLSALS
+228 LSALS
-243 NGADDAGEQV
+243 NGADDAEEQV

-277 LADGIQAVISGIGDL
+277 VADGIQALISGIGDL

-339 DEGTATEATQLMAT
+339 DEGTATEAAQSIASIASTQKDLNSLIQISAGIWGRYGESIPINTLMEEIDLATKTAEVSGALSDALSRAGISAETMSSYLEQASTQEERSQIIIAT
-353 LSQSQQDLTTWTE
+353 LS
-366 VAAGVWGT
+366 AA
-374 FGESLPINSLMEA
+374 
-387 ANETAKVGTVTGV
+387 
-400 LADALNWAG
+400 
-409 ISEDQFNTIL
+409 
-419 ASATTEADRNRI
+419 
-431 ILSALSSTYSGAAD
+431 YSGAAD

-450 NAALVESREAQ
+450 NAALVESRESQ
-461 ADMDETLADL
+461 ADLDETMADL
-471 GATIADIK
+471 GETIADIK
-479 TTLLTAFLPAVEQ
+479 TTLLTAFLPAVQQ

-511 TILALVDAFVRLSPV
+511 TILALVDAFIRLSPV

-535 AYKAATTV
+535 TYKAATTV

-558 SATAAFTAALDANP
+558 SATAAFNAVLNANP

-594 EDVRDGFLAIWEAIT
+594 KDVRDGFLAVWDAIT

-615 VDWIAEK
+615 VDWVAEK
-622 IQSIKDAFSGLVDG
+622 IQSIKDAFSGLIDG
-636 VKELLGIHSPSRVF
+636 VKDLLGIHSPSRVF

-683 DLAEISPQIQAP
+683 DLAELSPQVQAP
-695 ANVIYVN
+695 ANVVYVN
-702 DKTPALQGNGNAGGG
+702 DKTPTPQGNGNAGEG
-717 GTKLLDITLELDGQ
+717 GTKVFDITLELDGQ

-749 SSLVEVGKK
+749 DSLVEVGKK

>member
-25 NQQLRTLGAEMKAV
+25 NQQLKTLGSEMKAV
-39 TSAFTDSDDAQKAL
+39 TSAFTDSDDAQAAL
-53 TAQAEVL
+53 TAQAGVL
-60 TRQIGLQ
+60 TRQIETQ
-67 ETKLAELRKMHERA
+67 EAKLAELRKGYEQA
-81 VEDFGKTDDRTLK
+81 ARTLGETDTRTLR
-94 WAQSVYNATTALN
+94 WAQAVNDATTTLN
-107 KMKSQLS
+107 QMRSQLS
-114 QTEQEISLLNSGMD
+114 QTEREMSNLGY
-128 ETGDQEAEFQRN
+128 ETG
-140 LENIDQRLKT
+140 
-150 LGSEMKVVTSAF
+150 
-162 TDSDNAQESLAS
+162 
-174 QSKILTQQIE
+174 
-184 IQETK
+184 
-189 LAELRKAYEDSVNTL
+189 
-204 GKNDTKTLKWAQK
+204 
-217 VNEATA
+217 
-223 ELNQM
+223 
-228 KSQLSQTEQKLSALS
+228 
-243 NGADDAGEQV
+243 GAGDRM
-253 EDLGETAQDSSG
+253 EDLSDASG
-265 GLDTMKIAAGNL
+265 DAADNLDVMKIAAGNL
-277 LADGIQAVISGIGDL
+277 VADGIQAVISGIGDL

-307 QNMGLLT
+307 RNMGLLT
-314 TAFGSNGYGIET
+314 TAFGSNGYGLET

-339 DEGTATEATQLMAT
+339 DEDTATEAAQLMAT
-353 LSQSQQDLTTWTE
+353 LSQSQQDLSAWTE

-374 FGESLPINSLMEA
+374 FGEALPINSLMEA

-409 ISEDQFNTIL
+409 ISEDQFNAIL
-419 ASATTEADRNRI
+419 ASATTEAQRNQI

-450 NAALVESREAQ
+450 NAALVESRESQ
-461 ADMDETLADL
+461 ADLDETMADL
-471 GATIADIK
+471 GETIADIK
-479 TTLLTAFLPAVEQ
+479 TTLLTAFLPAIQQ

-511 TILALVDAFVRLSPV
+511 TILALVNAFIRLSPV

-543 AGIINTLTTAMSGAT
+543 AGVINALTTAMSGAT
-558 SATAAFTAALDANP
+558 SATAAFNAVLNANP

-594 EDVRDGFLAIWEAIT
+594 EDVRDGFLAVWDAIT
-609 SAVGTA
+609 GAVGTA

-622 IQSIKDAFSGLVDG
+622 IQSIKDAFSGLIDG
-636 VKELLGIHSPSRVF
+636 VKDLLGIHSPSRVF

-683 DLAEISPQIQAP
+683 DLAEISPQVQAP
-695 ANVIYVN
+695 ANVVYVN
-702 DKTPALQGNGNAGGG
+702 DKTPTPQGNGNAGEG
-717 GTKLLDITLELDGQ
+717 GTKVLDITLELDGQ

-749 SSLVEVGKK
+749 DSLVEVGKK